1 MTYFNLT
8 ELQEAAAEK
17 SGWSVFTELNPPPS
31 VLKYNRCK
39 TVAEI
44 KEVNPNY
51 REDLELIDG
60 VYVWN
65 YRLDALENGDEL
77 FEHWLDWRPT
87 IPLSFNISMPN
98 LRTGIDMFKTCEE
111 GLNFGSGKR
120 PTSGINLTKDSIKF
134 IINDLMTN
142 NSLPAGETGEIWLEM
157 PESYWEEDSYFSE
170 ISGLAS
176 YEDGYEHDPAHTYS
190 FNITAAGGG
199 TWKIVYSEYSYLLE
213 GGSND

>member
-1 MTYFNLT
+1 MSYFNLT

-17 SGWSVFTELNPPPS
+17 SGWSISTELNSSLPS
-31 VLKYNRCK
+31 VLKYNHCK

-44 KEVNPNY
+44 EEVNPNY
-51 REDLELIDG
+51 KGDLELIDG

-65 YRLDALENGDEL
+65 YRLDALEDGDGL
-77 FEHWLDWRPT
+77 FTQHLDWFTTSP
-87 IPLSFNISMPN
+87 ISFNISLPY
-98 LRTGIDMFKTCEE
+98 LRSGIEMFNTAEIYD
-111 GLNFGSGKR
+111 S
-120 PTSGINLTKDSIKF
+120 TINLTKDSIKF

-142 NSLPAGETGEIWLEM
+142 NTLPAGETGEIWLEM

-176 YEDGYEHDPAHTYS
+176 YEDGAPSGPGADILPWS

-199 TWKIVYSEYSYLLE
+199 IWKIVYFQ
-213 GGSND
+213 N

>member
-1 MTYFNLT
+1 MSYFNLT
-8 ELQEAAAEK
+8 ELQEAATEK
-17 SGWSVFTELNPPPS
+17 SSWSVSAELNPPPS

-65 YRLDALENGDEL
+65 YRLDALEDGDEL
-77 FEHWLDWRPT
+77 FSQGLGWKTNP
-87 IPLSFNISMPN
+87 ISFNISLPN
-98 LRTGIDMFKTCEE
+98 LRTGIKMFQTSESS
-111 GLNFGSGKR
+111 GS
-120 PTSGINLTKDSIKF
+120 TINLTKDSIKF

-142 NSLPAGETGEIWLEM
+142 NNLPAGETGEIWLEM
-157 PESYWEEDSYFSE
+157 PESYWEEDTYFSE

-176 YEDGYEHDPAHTYS
+176 YEDGGPSAVIGVPWS

-199 TWKIVYSEYSYLLE
+199 TWKIVYRQVSLIN
-213 GGSND
+213 GGGTVN